1 LLAVD
6 VSTPKGIEE
15 AAALGLANSGLADII
30 SSPFIYETT
39 TLFQDTPAAG
49 KCFTL
54 LRHPVERAISQYH
67 FYQKE
72 ESVTPNNK
80 QYQGMT
86 IDEFAEAV
94 AENNWMVRFLTGKRS
109 GTLSWHDLEAA
120 KEGMLICDLFTLR
133 WMYHSNLVNFRFMSV
148 FGRKCLVGLSD
159 KAEESIRRYERFF
172 RWGKGVAN
180 EKQKESCLQ
189 TTLSKHDKRK
199 DHPTFTGSD
208 AWEVLRKKNEYDVL
222 LYEYARN
229 LYSQQSVLYENYG

>member
-1 LLAVD
+1 MCSNSILKRIQVLHIFLILNASTAPDIAHDQSSCWSSICEWCVLILCAYPFLRNVLTDFRLFAVD

-15 AAALGLANSGLADII
+15 AASLGLAISGLADII

-39 TLFQDTPAAG
+39 TLFQETPAAG

-54 LRHPVERAISQYH
+54 LRHPVDRAISQYH

-72 ESVTPNNK
+72 DSVTPNNK

-120 KEGMLICDLFTLR
+120 KEGTLIWNLTR
-133 WMYHSNLVNFRFMSV
+133 RRMYHSNLTSSLHDSV
-148 FGRKCLVGLSD
+148 WTKMPCW
-159 KAEESIRRYERFF
+159 SI
-172 RWGKGVAN
+172 
-180 EKQKESCLQ
+180 
-189 TTLSKHDKRK
+189 
-199 DHPTFTGSD
+199 
-208 AWEVLRKKNEYDVL
+208 
-222 LYEYARN
+222 
-229 LYSQQSVLYENYG
+229 